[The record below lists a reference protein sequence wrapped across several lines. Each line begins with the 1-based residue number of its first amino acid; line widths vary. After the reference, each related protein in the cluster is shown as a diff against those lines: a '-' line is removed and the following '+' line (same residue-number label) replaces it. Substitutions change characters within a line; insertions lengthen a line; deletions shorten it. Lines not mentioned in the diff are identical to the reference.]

1 MIIYAYIPLI
11 AVVAL
16 TIRYIALPNPSVRSK
31 WAVGCA
37 ALASAF
43 WAGAS
48 NHDRVVQQIER
59 SLSQTHVGR
68 DRSVEELSRAHQG
81 KD

>member
-1 MIIYAYIPLI
+1 MIIYAYFPLI

-37 ALASAF
+37 ALASAVAF
-43 WAGAS
+43 PFLPKWRPLVLLLEIVIGVYLIFYFKVAS
-48 NHDRVVQQIER
+48 NAD
-59 SLSQTHVGR
+59 
-68 DRSVEELSRAHQG
+68 
-81 KD
+81 

>member
-37 ALASAF
+37 ALASALAF
-43 WAGAS
+43 QWLPKW
-48 NHDRVVQQIER
+48 RTFVLLLQIVIGVYLIFYFKVATKAE
-59 SLSQTHVGR
+59 
-68 DRSVEELSRAHQG
+68 
-81 KD
+81 